1 MYLPEVPLSEIETL
15 QCLRGFR
22 AERAERAE
30 RQLRKALAA
39 QQALSVRIEQARVQ
53 VEQSR
58 LQEAR
63 QRAEL
68 LGRHRGRA
76 VSLQT
81 LTGWGEAER
90 KACAETVREEQRL
103 QLLFDQQRRE
113 VIDVER
119 ARKHAS
125 QCRRA
130 VEKLRELSVLWG
142 QKGL

>member
-22 AERAERAE
+22 AERAER
-30 RQLRKALAA
+30 QLRKALAA
-39 QQALSVRIEQARVQ
+39 LQALSVRIEQARVQ
-53 VEQSR
+53 VEQTR

-119 ARKHAS
+119 ARKPAS

-130 VEKLRELSVLWG
+130 VEKLRELSVQWG
-142 QKGL
+142 QKVL

>member
-1 MYLPEVPLSEIETL
+1 MYLPEVPQCEIEAL
-15 QCLRGFR
+15 QCLRGY
-22 AERAERAE
+22 RAERAE
-30 RQLRKALAA
+30 RQLRKALVA
-39 QQALSVRIEQARVQ
+39 QRALSVRIEQARVL
-53 VEQSR
+53 VEQTR

-125 QCRRA
+125 QYRRA
-130 VEKLRELSVLWG
+130 VEKLRELSALWG
-142 QKGL
+142 QEGL

>member
-15 QCLRGFR
+15 QCLREYR
-22 AERAERAE
+22 AERAEG
-30 RQLRKALAA
+30 QLRKALAA
-39 QQALSVRIEQARVQ
+39 RQALSVRIEQARVQ

-130 VEKLRELSVLWG
+130 VEKLRELSVQWG
-142 QKGL
+142 QKVL

>member
-22 AERAERAE
+22 AERAER
-30 RQLRKALAA
+30 QLRKALAA
-39 QQALSVRIEQARVQ
+39 LQALSVRIEQARVQ
-53 VEQSR
+53 VEQTR

>member
-15 QCLRGFR
+15 QCLRGF
-22 AERAERAE
+22 RAERAE

-53 VEQSR
+53 VEQNR